1 MHYPNQA
8 PFSHMEKGLFCA
20 FQIPE
25 KYILRLTVFVKI
37 EFYHHWQD
45 SSLSP
50 RQERQGKGE
59 LLPLQRD
66 ARSYSGGRSGGRPG
80 KG

>member
-25 KYILRLTVFVKI
+25 KYILRLTVFVKTAS
-37 EFYHHWQD
+37 YYHWQR

-50 RQERQGKGE
+50 EA
-59 LLPLQRD
+59 LPS
-66 ARSYSGGRSGGRPG
+66 AC
-80 KG
+80 